1 MTRPILLLRKLFP
14 KQSIKKLKQNAADS
28 PSQSNT
34 VEFEV
39 VILIPQKNYFAL
51 IAVNFDETLQSIQLK
66 QSSLSYE
73 IGLHL
78 KSTEEDSPDDD
89 GLQLFHRYLFDHP
102 SNYWMENVLK
112 PKLQKWMLDALE
124 PSQTDS
130 SFQGSIKMI
139 SVEKFC
145 ENYNQMKAKY
155 SVPLLDLWSK
165 VEKTDPLKFI
175 FEDISIAAY
184 LVTLWEEERAKQL
197 TTTTEAKVA
206 QNAKQSFI
214 DIGCGNG
221 LLVYILVGEGYT
233 GYGVDLRRRNIWE
246 HFSPQA
252 TLIEMTID
260 PFDEANL
267 TTTLPQVDW
276 MIGNHS
282 DELTPWIL
290 FMAACASPTTRAF
303 ILPCCPFDFHGHK
316 FQHRAVSG
324 DREKKSQYQAYIDYL
339 QQLGEQFGFRCS
351 RDRLRIPSTKRI
363 CLICHGRSYGGGGGD
378 DNDNAKDTIDAT
390 LEEEEEKMKAKRRA
404 IVQER
409 LQIGAAQA
417 HRLRPKE
424 ETVRNCTRIDA
435 DTRQKIID
443 RLTGELL
450 LQFRNTSTSSE
461 EEALKGLTFQEAISL
476 LDAQLRSEMKQQC
489 GGLQTFIRNHRHIFT
504 IANSRIQLQT
514 AEGLRLKVAD
524 RAKNKLCWFFSHHPS
539 GCPHSAEDCA
549 YKH

>member
-1 MTRPILLLRKLFP
+1 
-14 KQSIKKLKQNAADS
+14 
-28 PSQSNT
+28 
-34 VEFEV
+34 
-39 VILIPQKNYFAL
+39 
-51 IAVNFDETLQSIQLK
+51 
-66 QSSLSYE
+66 
-73 IGLHL
+73 
-78 KSTEEDSPDDD
+78 
-89 GLQLFHRYLFDHP
+89 
-102 SNYWMENVLK
+102 MENVLK

-124 PSQTDS
+124 PKTDS

-145 ENYNQMKAKY
+145 ENYNRMKAKY

-221 LLVYILVGEGYT
+221 LLVYILAGEGYT
-233 GYGVDLRRRNIWE
+233 GYGVDLRKRNIWE

-303 ILPCCPFDFHGHK
+303 ILPCCPFDFHGRK

-324 DREKKSQYQAYIDYL
+324 DREKKKSQYQAYIDYL

-378 DNDNAKDTIDAT
+378 DNAKDTIDVT
-390 LEEEEEKMKAKRRA
+390 LEEEEEEKMKAKRRA

-424 ETVRNCTRIDA
+424 ETVRNCTQIDV
-435 DTRQKIID
+435 DTRQQIID
-443 RLTGELL
+443 RLTAELL
-450 LQFRNTSTSSE
+450 LPRLLSNSSSPSSE
-461 EEALKGLTFQEAISL
+461 EEQALKGLTFQEAISL
-476 LDAQLRSEMKQQC
+476 LDTALRSEMKQQC

-504 IANSRIQLQT
+504 IADSRIQLQT
-514 AEGLRLKVAD
+514 AEGLRVKVD
-524 RAKNKLCWFFSHHPS
+524 RAKNKPCWFFSNHPS